1 MLFLFA
7 CFKTLNRPYS
17 QWRRFKRW
25 KIAVIVVAPTGKVSF
40 VYSHMQTS
48 RMGQYIY
55 LINQARGP
63 YWEHIGPRSWQ
74 YGPSAAR
81 SVQKRPGADIL
92 PVRSRASLV
101 NKRFI
106 TRLKKAF
113 KVFHKLRFPSLLLIS
128 LVLSVSTAGAGDNHT
143 SCFWKFII
151 QGWNSVSHSQPSIL
165 EFYGEICERFR
176 PRPPS

>member
-1 MLFLFA
+1 MLISTFIL
-7 CFKTLNRPYS
+7 
-17 QWRRFKRW
+17 
-25 KIAVIVVAPTGKVSF
+25 KVH
-40 VYSHMQTS
+40 VYQKQKNLYLSEY
-48 RMGQYIY
+48 YIY

-63 YWEHIGPRSWQ
+63 YWENIGPRSWQ

-81 SVQKRPGADIL
+81 SVQKRPRADIL

-128 LVLSVSTAGAGDNHT
+128 LVLSVSTAGAGHHHS
-143 SCFWKFII
+143 SCFWKFLI
-151 QGWNSVSHSQPSIL
+151 QGWNSVSQSQPSVL